1 MDEEIELDL
10 LNLEFRLMLL
20 DERLKEISKE
30 AESLLLRVEQL
41 KEEMTND

>member
-1 MDEEIELDL
+1 MNEEIELDL